1 MEPIFNLFKIKFT
14 KLDEIIT
21 QGSTNLNKNSKV
33 NVFINFESVLK
44 KLASSNIEE
53 YLRVKG
59 EERNFEMISNII
71 NLASHY
77 RLFFSKNGI
86 YSKVFIYLN
95 YPFKNMYKNRLINAE
110 YRTYYENKYA
120 KNPNHFVLNEVIS
133 SSLPLTKIILEYV
146 EGVYLIQSDYIENS
160 LVPYIISDGTTED
173 GVNFI
178 ITNDVYDYQYVNN
191 GFFILKPNKD
201 ESLLINKDNVMKTL
215 KQREEISN
223 DSTLD
228 SKYLPFILSLLGNKE
243 RNIEKIKRIG
253 LVNIIKMIIKAL
265 KEHVIS
271 EGVFNINILSNVIKE
286 EYKSLV
292 LNNFYCTDIETQFQM
307 LNIKDLYIITSQ
319 LVDKFD
325 NESLKKLNDQYFSL
339 YPIQL
344 LELTSGSKFLKKD
357 KKNIFE

>member
-1 MEPIFNLFKIKFT
+1 MDPIFNLFKIKFT
-14 KLDEIIT
+14 KLDEILSEGCT
-21 QGSTNLNKNSKV
+21 TLNKNSKV
-33 NVFINFESVLK
+33 NVFINFESILK
-44 KLASSNIEE
+44 KLSSSNIEE

-77 RLFFSKNGI
+77 RLFFAKNGI
-86 YSKVFIYLN
+86 YSKIFIYLN
-95 YPFKNMYKNRLINAE
+95 YPFKNMYKNRLINAD

-160 LVPYIISDGTTED
+160 LVPYVISKDTTD
-173 GVNFI
+173 NVVNFI
-178 ITNDVYDYQYVNN
+178 LTNDKYEYQYVNN
-191 GFFILKPNKD
+191 GFYILKPNKD
-201 ESLLINKDNVMKTL
+201 DSLLLTKDNAIEIFKRQENIMNDVTL
-215 KQREEISN
+215 NSR
-223 DSTLD
+223 
-228 SKYLPFILSLLGNKE
+228 YLPFILSLLGNKE

-253 LVNIIKMIIKAL
+253 LANIIKMINRAL

-271 EGVFNINILSNVIKE
+271 EGVYNINILSNIIKE

-307 LNIKDLYIITSQ
+307 LNIKDLYVITSQ
-319 LVDKFD
+319 VIDKFD
-325 NESLKKLNDQYFSL
+325 NETLKKLNDQYFSL

-344 LELTSGSKFLKKD
+344 LELTSGSKFLKKE